1 MADNKDTAARDVE
14 AGINRLQDE
23 IMALGRLIG
32 GVTDSPLRAALVRL
46 EGNLL
51 NIGMRLDRDCMRL
64 AKEG

>member
-14 AGINRLQDE
+14 AGIGRLQDE
-23 IMALGRLIG
+23 IMALGTVIA
-32 GVTDSPLRAALVRL
+32 GVTDQRLRAALTRL

>member
-1 MADNKDTAARDVE
+1 MADNKDTAERDVE
-14 AGINRLQDE
+14 AGIGRLQDE
-23 IMALGRLIG
+23 IMALGTVIA
-32 GVTDSPLRAALVRL
+32 GVTDQRLRAALTRL

>member
-1 MADNKDTAARDVE
+1 MAESKDTAVRDVE

-23 IMALGRLIG
+23 IMALGTVIT
-32 GVTDSPLRAALVRL
+32 GVTDQALRAALERL

>member
-1 MADNKDTAARDVE
+1 MADVNAIPLRDVE
-14 AGINRLQDE
+14 AGIGRLQDE